1 MIDKGLCDKGSIC
14 NPNNYE
20 YDCDKSCDF
29 RKYLGYQNCKC
40 RKKLVDKLVEECTET
55 VEEVN
60 HNESKH
66 KCNSCTLYIVLF
78 STIFTAIIGI
88 ATYFVYSHWCLKKDA
103 PRVVFGTRTQE
114 TISLLSL

>member
-1 MIDKGLCDKGSIC
+1 MI
-14 NPNNYE
+14 
-20 YDCDKSCDF
+20 
-29 RKYLGYQNCKC
+29 KYLFGILVIVSVNVINRVMLEIICWTMKIISAG
-40 RKKLVDKLVEECTET
+40 KKLVDKLVEECTET

-88 ATYFVYSHWCLKKDA
+88 ATYFVYSHWCLKKYA
-103 PRVVFGTRTQE
+103 PRAVFGTRTQE

>member
-1 MIDKGLCDKGSIC
+1 MI
-14 NPNNYE
+14 
-20 YDCDKSCDF
+20 
-29 RKYLGYQNCKC
+29 KYLFGILVIVSVNVINRVILEIICWTMNIIIAE
-40 RKKLVDKLVEECTET
+40 KKLVDKLVEECNET

-60 HNESKH
+60 HNESKQ

-103 PRVVFGTRTQE
+103 PRAVFGTRTQE

>member
-1 MIDKGLCDKGSIC
+1 MI
-14 NPNNYE
+14 
-20 YDCDKSCDF
+20 
-29 RKYLGYQNCKC
+29 KYLFGILVIVSVNVINRVILEIICWTMNIIIAE
-40 RKKLVDKLVEECTET
+40 KKLVDKLVEECTET

-78 STIFTAIIGI
+78 SAIFTAIIGI

-103 PRVVFGTRTQE
+103 PRAVFGTRTQE

>member
-1 MIDKGLCDKGSIC
+1 MKIISAG
-14 NPNNYE
+14 
-20 YDCDKSCDF
+20 
-29 RKYLGYQNCKC
+29 
-40 RKKLVDKLVEECTET
+40 KKLVDKLVEECTET

-78 STIFTAIIGI
+78 SAIFTAIIGI